1 VIIGAAGSTTT
12 QSDATKL
19 EQLFKWVNENTYVTG
34 EASNMAGLLTDFAAL
49 ETSPSSTKIKVPL
62 SSVSTVVA
70 TSLTPSAC
78 SVVSATA
85 DVNAGVITALT
96 TDKCTI
102 SYTVSGGSGAPAT
115 FVRDFVFTYFE
126 LKCGAGTYKLK
137 AGVVSEGYSCTGD
150 LTIDANAT
158 SISYFAFEGSLM
170 TSVTL
175 PNSITVIPNF
185 AFLKSKALTSVV
197 LGNAVSRIGVAA
209 FAYTAI
215 TSISLPNTLRTLDR
229 KSFVEMSLNS
239 LIIPVGTTTVG
250 DYLFANSPS
259 LSIVTVPNTVTSAG
273 LYAFVNGGVRT
284 VNYCGNNGSVQSAI
298 RQQGIS
304 ATCVTPAIKP

>member
-1 VIIGAAGSTTT
+1 
-12 QSDATKL
+12 
-19 EQLFKWVNENTYVTG
+19 
-34 EASNMAGLLTDFAAL
+34 
-49 ETSPSSTKIKVPL
+49 
-62 SSVSTVVA
+62 
-70 TSLTPSAC
+70 
-78 SVVSATA
+78 
-85 DVNAGVITALT
+85 VNAGVITALT

-209 FAYTAI
+209 FAYT
-215 TSISLPNTLRTLDR
+215 LDR